1 MVTPSRIARPRRV
14 AIIGAGMAG
23 LACAQRLTAAGV
35 SVRLLDK
42 GRGAGGRMS
51 TRRIETPLGEAC
63 FDFGAPFFVARDPD
77 FRLCVEG
84 WILAGHACA
93 WPSEGPE
100 AVVGRPSMN
109 APLKAMAQDLDVA
122 RSAHVTGLR
131 RAPAGWMVDVMPPGL
146 PEGPFDAVVL
156 AIPPEQATLLLNP
169 HAFDLAVCSAK
180 ALSAPIWTAMVVFDA
195 PVLLD
200 PGRPGPCE
208 TLALA
213 VSENSKPGRAGP
225 EAWTLQA
232 TPEWSQA
239 NLESAAP
246 LIATRLVD
254 TLARRL
260 PRPLPQVVALQAHRW
275 RYARPAASASAS
287 AFGPVWRETVGLGL
301 CGDWVQGDGVE
312 AAWVSGV
319 RLADRI
325 CASPSLAE
333 ALPEP
338 AAAL

>member
-1 MVTPSRIARPRRV
+1 MVTSANTARPKRV

-23 LACAQRLTAAGV
+23 LACAQRLTAAGA

-63 FDFGAPFFVARDPD
+63 FDFGAPFFVARDPN
-77 FRLCVEG
+77 FRRCVEG
-84 WILAGHACA
+84 WILAGHVSA
-93 WPSEGPE
+93 WPSAGPE
-100 AVVGRPSMN
+100 AAVGRPSMN

-122 RSAHVTGLR
+122 WSAQVTGLR
-131 RAPAGWMVDVMPPGL
+131 RESPGWMVDVMPPGL

-156 AIPPEQATLLLNP
+156 AIPPEQATSLLNP
-169 HAFDLAVCSAK
+169 HALDLAVCSAK
-180 ALSAPIWTAMVVFDA
+180 ALSTPIWTAMVVFDA

-200 PGRPGPCE
+200 PGRLGPCE

-213 VSENSKPGRAGP
+213 VCENSKPGRAGP

-232 TPEWSQA
+232 TPEWSLT

-246 LIATRLVD
+246 PIATRLVD
-254 TLARRL
+254 ALARRL
-260 PRPLPQVVALQAHRW
+260 PRHLPQVVALQAHRW
-275 RYARPAASASAS
+275 RYARPAASASVP
-287 AFGPVWRETVGLGL
+287 GPVWRETAGLGL

-325 CASPSLAE
+325 CASPSLAG

-338 AAAL
+338 AATL